1 MGAGW
6 PVYVIVIGANWKI
19 RTMRYEE
26 QALKDIAEKY
36 AKVGRIHEQLALRL
50 SSMASNLR
58 DARAKEHL
66 IQGVG
71 RRLSILT
78 RCIQNIFSIFP
89 VGRTE
94 HLAPEE
100 LADLDINLHAF
111 LINLAGLLDN
121 LGWAFVFENDLLG
134 SSKEGILGKKDIGL
148 FNKKTQSRLPEKLC
162 TYLNTE
168 RMKKWYSEYAQN
180 YRDALAH
187 RIPLYVPPFVL
198 NREEEKKYRAL
209 EDQIHALDLSVSA
222 NFAIYDQLREKQ
234 KELGRASL
242 FFMHSFDEGSH
253 PRLLHAQVII
263 DYLTVEEILN
273 SFCENMWTKPL

>member
-1 MGAGW
+1 
-6 PVYVIVIGANWKI
+6 
-19 RTMRYEE
+19 MRYDE

-36 AKVGRIHEQLALRL
+36 AEIGRIHEQLALRL
-50 SSMASNLR
+50 SSMESTLC

-66 IQGVG
+66 TQGVG

-94 HLAPEE
+94 PLAPEE
-100 LADLDINLHAF
+100 LADLNINLHAF
-111 LINLAGLLDN
+111 LINLSGLLDN
-121 LGWAFVFENDLLG
+121 LGWVFVFANNLLG
-134 SSKEGILGKKDIGL
+134 DSKEGKLAKKNIGL
-148 FNKKTQSRLPEKLC
+148 FNEKTQPYLPEKLR

-168 RMKKWYSEYAQN
+168 RMKRWYSEYSQN

-187 RIPLYVPPFVL
+187 RIPLYVPPFEL
-198 NREEEKKYRAL
+198 IGEEGEKYRAL
-209 EDQIHALDLSVSA
+209 EDQIHGLDLSVSA

-273 SFCENMWTKPL
+273 SFCENIQTKPL